1 MLRRIESTNR
11 RQSPAVVIRSNLDM
25 STRCTLLEMST
36 RCTLS
41 VEVDGARVTAL
52 DKIDRGRCES
62 LQIHHPANAHAK
74 AGPQLKIGIQGE
86 AGSYSAEAAG
96 LLAPGAELV
105 SFTYFQDVY
114 PHLEN
119 GTLDA
124 AVLPFE
130 NTIVGSVSEQYDLFA
145 THSVE
150 IERECVIRIQHQLIG
165 LPGAVLSHVREVLSH
180 PVALQQ
186 CRKFF
191 ARYPHLLAS
200 PFYDTAGSV
209 AHIMRK
215 GDPAVAAIASCQA
228 AAHYEAQILAPNIQD
243 NPQNRTRFWMLRR
256 TGEAPP
262 DPTANKVSILFE
274 IAHKPGALSN
284 ALADFGARGFN
295 LLKIESRPIP
305 ERPFQYRFFADF
317 ACASLVEADL
327 AIASLG
333 SRGGAVRVLGRYRA
347 ASDTQPASSDAH
359 PVGRPG

>member
-1 MLRRIESTNR
+1 M
-11 RQSPAVVIRSNLDM
+11 
-25 STRCTLLEMST
+25 
-36 RCTLS
+36 
-41 VEVDGARVTAL
+41 
-52 DKIDRGRCES
+52 
-62 LQIHHPANAHAK
+62 
-74 AGPQLKIGIQGE
+74 KIGIQGE
-86 AGSYSAEAAG
+86 AGSYSAEAASI
-96 LLAPGAELV
+96 LAPGAELL

-114 PHLEN
+114 PQLAD

-145 THSVE
+145 ANEME

-165 LPGAVLSHVREVLSH
+165 LYGAELNQVREVLSH

-191 ARYPHLLAS
+191 ARYPQLLAS

-209 AHIMRK
+209 AHIMQK
-215 GDPAVAAIASCQA
+215 GDPALAAIASRQA
-228 AAHYEAQILAPNIQD
+228 ASYYGAQILEPDIED
-243 NPQNRTRFWMLRR
+243 NSQNRTRFWMLRR
-256 TGEAPP
+256 AGEVPP

-274 IAHKPGALSN
+274 IAHQPGALSN

-317 ACASLVEADL
+317 ACASLAEADL
-327 AIASLG
+327 AIAALRARG
-333 SRGGAVRVLGRYRA
+333 SAVRVLGRYRA

-359 PVGRPG
+359 LPAGDGS